1 MNIKHFKKLLVALGL
16 ALCFA
21 TGASAQLLTQTT
33 LTNAVTGGGPYS
45 GPITLL
51 QSFVVL
57 ASITGL
63 QPALLGTQ
71 VQSVIY
77 VDRELMGVIA
87 VPTSA
92 TLPVT
97 VIRGIRGTQA
107 TPHVAGDM
115 VLFGQINLMGSN
127 EFFDSDPPAG
137 TCTATFPQTP
147 WINTTNGMQWLCSS
161 ITGQWV
167 PGFGNPGNSMV
178 PVSATATVASAAGVI
193 LPSGPLFGISGSLAI
208 TGFTIP
214 LGFNGTAIGGGCFTA
229 VAVAAGVPTWTA
241 AGNISAAGT
250 FTATGSSVTF
260 CWNAST
266 SKWAPSRLA

>member
-45 GPITLL
+45 GPIVPL
-51 QSFVVL
+51 QTFVVL

-77 VDRELMGVIA
+77 VDRELMGVIT

-92 TLPVT
+92 TLPVQ

-147 WINTTNGMQWLCSS
+147 WINILTGNQWLCSS

-167 PGFGNPGNSMV
+167 PGFGNPGNS
-178 PVSATATVASAAGVI
+178 ATPIANTANVAAAAGSV
-193 LPSGPLFGISGSLAI
+193 LPSGPQFQITGAGAI

-214 LGFNGTAIGGGCFTA
+214 LGFNGTGVGGGCFLVQSASGATW
-229 VAVAAGVPTWTA
+229 TWTA
-241 AGNISAAGT
+241 AGNISLAGT
-250 FTATGSSVTF
+250 GTALKSFQF
-260 CWNAST
+260 CWNAVT
-266 SKWAPSRLA
+266 SKWVPSAVS

>member
-1 MNIKHFKKLLVALGL
+1 MNIKHIKKAFVVLGL

-45 GPITLL
+45 GPITPV

-77 VDRELMGVIA
+77 VDRELMGVIS

-107 TPHVAGDM
+107 TPHVAGNM
-115 VLFGQINLMGSN
+115 VLFGQINLMGQN
-127 EFFDSDPPAG
+127 VFFDSDPPAG
-137 TCTATFPQTP
+137 TCSSTFPQTP
-147 WINTTNGMQWLCSS
+147 WINTTTGLQWLCSS
-161 ITGQWV
+161 VTGEWI

-178 PVSATATVASAAGVI
+178 PISASASVASAAAAI
-193 LPSGPLFGISGSLAI
+193 TPSGPFFTITGALAI
-208 TGFTIP
+208 TGFNIP
-214 LGFNGTAIGGGCFTA
+214 LGFNGTAVGGGCFTA
-229 VAVAAGVPTWTA
+229 VAGGIYTWTA
-241 AGNISAAGT
+241 AGNIAVAGT
-250 FTATGSSVTF
+250 STAVGEYVTF
-260 CWNAST
+260 CWNALT
-266 SKWAPSRLA
+266 SKWNPSRIS